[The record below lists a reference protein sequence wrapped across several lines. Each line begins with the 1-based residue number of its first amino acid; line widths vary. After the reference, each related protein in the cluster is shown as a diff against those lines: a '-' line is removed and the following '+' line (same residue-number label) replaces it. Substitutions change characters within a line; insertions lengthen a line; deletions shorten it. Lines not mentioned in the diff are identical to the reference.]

1 MATYNYNTKT
11 HQYEA
16 HCLVCKQFKEQ
27 SEFYTYDWTCCK
39 ECMDKRIRRQKRK
52 KYLSEKQMNAIRI
65 QETINKLKAGKLND
79 KQDI

>member
-1 MATYNYNTKT
+1 
-11 HQYEA
+11 
-16 HCLVCKQFKEQ
+16 
-27 SEFYTYDWTCCK
+27 
-39 ECMDKRIRRQKRK
+39 MDKRIRRQKRK